1 MSVEEEG
8 RQGKAL
14 KERQPGLRVH
24 VHWHPSVSRSHAPS
38 STKEKYFPRLGEER
52 TQQVE
57 EAVDEVISYWQDRLR
72 VRRRVARSQYD
83 FQNICQKGSAG
94 QAVQGPR
101 GVVRQGVS

>member
-1 MSVEEEG
+1 MTVSLGSGFMSIGTPVS
-8 RQGKAL
+8 
-14 KERQPGLRVH
+14 PG
-24 VHWHPSVSRSHAPS
+24 PS
-38 STKEKYFPRLGEER
+38 SPSFSKEKYFARLGEER

-83 FQNICQKGSAG
+83 CQNICQKGSAG